1 MGLKRPE
8 KGGRFND
15 IVSNE
20 TSCVYLGKSSG
31 KLKVEIPKD
40 CGTPMTVKLR
50 RSLLLAHNRYRSRAA
65 RGKYT
70 IKAKKSALKKLPTA
84 ARMLV
89 LKYNCSLEQT
99 AMKWA
104 NQAQCQ
110 MTHSDYD
117 VGENLYAVSGT
128 STSLESAAEVRSN
141 LTVSPNSLDDKSFHQ
156 SATEPWVEE
165 INQFGISSALTQRPG
180 IGHATQGP
188 PLTNKSLVHS
198 GWESFSPSTECER
211 QTVVTGR
218 LTNTPRHITWFMM
231 LIGSKKKA
239 TAYAGIEAH
248 SRGPVSVE
256 NNMRGSSMLRKRRH
270 RGASR
275 RIVKDS
281 NVAKTRTATLN
292 VGTLIGRSCELG
304 AALQRRRIDLCA
316 VQEIRWSG
324 NKSREIGCG
333 FKIIYNGSPSTR
345 NGVGVIVSERFR
357 NSVAE
362 VQRYDDRLM
371 KIVVAT
377 VERRLHF
384 FSAYAPQTG
393 CSDKAKDDFWTLLE
407 TEEVPPK
414 DTIIVA
420 GDLNGHVGAT
430 NDLELQTQAWSD
442 RLAQFGPRL
451 NVKKTEYLTT
461 DVNEDG
467 TIKVNGIDLARTETF
482 KYLGSTVASDSSLSR
497 EVSARANSAWMKW
510 RSVTGVLST
519 STSQSASNRRF
530 TKRSYVLSLFMA
542 LSVGQLPRK

>member
-180 IGHATQGP
+180 IGHATQVLWGTTETLGCGVIKCKDGGIMVVCQYYP
-188 PLTNKSLVHS
+188 AGNYVGQAMYKSGKPLSECGS
-198 GWESFSPSTECER
+198 GKRKEVAHTKTGLCFSP
-211 QTVVTGR
+211 
-218 LTNTPRHITWFMM
+218 
-231 LIGSKKKA
+231 
-239 TAYAGIEAH
+239 
-248 SRGPVSVE
+248 
-256 NNMRGSSMLRKRRH
+256 
-270 RGASR
+270 
-275 RIVKDS
+275 
-281 NVAKTRTATLN
+281 
-292 VGTLIGRSCELG
+292 
-304 AALQRRRIDLCA
+304 
-316 VQEIRWSG
+316 
-324 NKSREIGCG
+324 
-333 FKIIYNGSPSTR
+333 
-345 NGVGVIVSERFR
+345 
-357 NSVAE
+357 
-362 VQRYDDRLM
+362 
-371 KIVVAT
+371 
-377 VERRLHF
+377 
-384 FSAYAPQTG
+384 
-393 CSDKAKDDFWTLLE
+393 
-407 TEEVPPK
+407 
-414 DTIIVA
+414 
-420 GDLNGHVGAT
+420 
-430 NDLELQTQAWSD
+430 
-442 RLAQFGPRL
+442 
-451 NVKKTEYLTT
+451 
-461 DVNEDG
+461 
-467 TIKVNGIDLARTETF
+467 
-482 KYLGSTVASDSSLSR
+482 
-497 EVSARANSAWMKW
+497 
-510 RSVTGVLST
+510 
-519 STSQSASNRRF
+519 
-530 TKRSYVLSLFMA
+530 
-542 LSVGQLPRK
+542 